1 MKIFSNILT
10 FWLCILAIF
19 GILNL
24 SILNAQEKNIH
35 ENSPKIT
42 ESKIQIKGDTLI
54 ITDANCDSGRGNSLL
69 NKLKD
74 SKISKASDCDSN
86 ESGDKNPSKK

>member
-1 MKIFSNILT
+1 MKIFSNILA
-10 FWLCILAIF
+10 FLLCILATF

-24 SILNAQEKNIH
+24 SILNAQEKIVQ
-35 ENSPKIT
+35 EKSPKIT

-69 NKLKD
+69 DKLKD
-74 SKISKASDCDSN
+74 SKISKASDCDLS
-86 ESGDKNPSKK
+86 ELGDKNPSKK